1 MEKASAESGERA
13 PSRGPGSLPLG
24 QQLLGAGKLTE
35 DEIVRVVSAQRQRN
49 VRFGEAAIHLGF
61 VSQEDVQAALAR
73 QFDYPRASPDDTTF
87 SPLLVAATQPHC
99 RQSEAFRALRSQLLL
114 RWFAERRKALAVT
127 ASRRGQGTSTLAAN
141 LAILFAQMGERTV
154 LIDANLRSPA
164 QSRLFGLDSRPG
176 LSDVLTG
183 RCTVQDAL
191 CAVGEFDNLWVLPAG
206 VPPPNPQELLGR
218 VAFSYLIETA
228 PAGFDIVIVDT
239 PPILEFADA
248 LLISALTRGCILA
261 VRRNEARVADISQV
275 RNELQP
281 TAAELVG
288 AVVFD

>member
-1 MEKASAESGERA
+1 M
-13 PSRGPGSLPLG
+13 PLG
-24 QQLLGAGKLTE
+24 QQLLGDGKLTE
-35 DEIVRVVSAQRQRN
+35 DEIIRVISVQRQKN

-73 QFDYPRASPDDTTF
+73 QFDYPRAAPDDTSF

-99 RQSEAFRALRSQLLL
+99 RQSEAFRALRSQLLM
-114 RWFAERRKALAVT
+114 RWFAERRKTLAVT
-127 ASRRGQGTSTLAAN
+127 SSRRGQGSSTLAAN

-154 LIDANLRSPA
+154 LIDANLRTPA
-164 QSRLFGLDSRPG
+164 QSGLFGLNSRPG
-176 LSDVLTG
+176 LTDVLTG
-183 RCTVQDAL
+183 RCAVQDAM
-191 CAVGEFDNLWVLPAG
+191 CAVDDFENLWVLPAG
-206 VPPPNPQELLGR
+206 VAPPNPQELLSR

-248 LLISALTRGCILA
+248 QLVVALTRGCILA
-261 VRRNEARVADISQV
+261 VQRNESRVADISQV
-275 RNELQP
+275 RAQLQP

-288 AVVFD
+288 AVMFD